1 MISDVNNRIDEAL
14 SEMIS
19 KRISDEI
26 DARVRRCDPTLKDF
40 EQLFAEGE
48 RLLASILECNPGK
61 EERIEGIFRKQ
72 LQ

>member
-1 MISDVNNRIDEAL
+1 MSQEIKVKSKSVISDVNNRIDEAL

-40 EQLFAEGE
+40 E
-48 RLLASILECNPGK
+48 
-61 EERIEGIFRKQ
+61 
-72 LQ
+72 